1 MMECITTVSHSLL
14 LNGEPLDII
23 RPTRDIRQDNLL
35 SPYLFLFCTEGLHG
49 LLSKAAELDS
59 IRGVSICRNGLRL
72 THLFFADDSL
82 LFCRT
87 SIEECLHIQELLSL
101 YEAASGQQLNKEK
114 TTLFFSKS
122 TPQVI

>member
-1 MMECITTVSHSLL
+1 MMECITTVSYSLL

-23 RPTRDIRQDNLL
+23 RSTRGIRQDNPL
-35 SPYLFLFCTEGLHG
+35 SLYLFLFCTEGLHG
-49 LLSKAAELDS
+49 LLSKAAELDR

-82 LFCRT
+82 LFCRA

>member
-1 MMECITTVSHSLL
+1 MMECITTVSYSLL

-49 LLSKAAELDS
+49 LLSKAAELDR

-82 LFCRT
+82 LFCRA

-101 YEAASGQQLNKEK
+101 YEVASGQ
-114 TTLFFSKS
+114 
-122 TPQVI
+122 